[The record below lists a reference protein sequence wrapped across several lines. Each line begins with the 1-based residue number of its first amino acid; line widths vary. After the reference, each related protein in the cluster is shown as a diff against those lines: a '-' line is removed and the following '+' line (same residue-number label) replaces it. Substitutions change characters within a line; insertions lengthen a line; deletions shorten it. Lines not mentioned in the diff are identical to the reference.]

1 MLLVACVAC
10 LGGRPDRGGSA
21 PTEADPAPLRAGLPR
36 LSLGS
41 WTGDGHTDFHD
52 VVGAILDRRAGILV
66 VANGGDATIRTFGLD
81 GGWRRTR
88 GGTGGGPREFGDLTA
103 LFGYRG
109 DSLVAFDE
117 RRDEASVW
125 SYADGDV
132 RRIAV
137 PSFAGDSLRYPKLN
151 GALADGRL
159 VWTAEKPYRQPDE
172 VGDSHPDTMLI
183 FLTSPGGGGVD
194 PIAETLGRRYFSYAA
209 SIHQQG
215 RAPFSPEEFVLPRDS
230 VIHFGSTERPRV
242 ERASGTGT
250 PLEPIM
256 FSVATLP
263 VTGAHRAWEIAGR
276 RRVLNRR
283 PLPPSLLEGQTA
295 VLDILPFPDSF
306 PVLGA
311 VVAGHDGRV
320 WVRGYRPPETDSTR
334 VREEPSV
341 WSVYAG
347 PGRRGRDIEFPP
359 GFDLMWADELEA
371 VGIVR
376 DEFDVEQVLIVPLPA
391 AARDRREP

>member
-1 MLLVACVAC
+1 
-10 LGGRPDRGGSA
+10 
-21 PTEADPAPLRAGLPR
+21 
-36 LSLGS
+36 
-41 WTGDGHTDFHD
+41 
-52 VVGAILDRRAGILV
+52 
-66 VANGGDATIRTFGLD
+66 
-81 GGWRRTR
+81 
-88 GGTGGGPREFGDLTA
+88 
-103 LFGYRG
+103 
-109 DSLVAFDE
+109 
-117 RRDEASVW
+117 
-125 SYADGDV
+125 
-132 RRIAV
+132 
-137 PSFAGDSLRYPKLN
+137 
-151 GALADGRL
+151 
-159 VWTAEKPYRQPDE
+159 
-172 VGDSHPDTMLI
+172 
-183 FLTSPGGGGVD
+183 
-194 PIAETLGRRYFSYAA
+194 
-209 SIHQQG
+209 
-215 RAPFSPEEFVLPRDS
+215 
-230 VIHFGSTERPRV
+230 
-242 ERASGTGT
+242 
-250 PLEPIM
+250 M
-256 FSVATLP
+256 FSLPPLP

-347 PGRRGRDIEFPP
+347 PGSRGQDIEFPP